1 VQASGVPRLAPAG
14 TQLERDSV
22 MRLSFLPPAE
32 LSAEQKPLY
41 EEMRSGSRPST
52 ATLPLRAGTGRYWGP
67 GALGYTI
74 PISVVLSGKQLRA

>member
-1 VQASGVPRLAPAG
+1 
-14 TQLERDSV
+14 

-41 EEMRSGSRPST
+41 EEMKVGIAAKYT
-52 ATLPLRAGTGRYWGP
+52 NLPLRAGTGRYWGP

>member
-1 VQASGVPRLAPAG
+1 
-14 TQLERDSV
+14 

-41 EEMRSGSRPST
+41 EEMKVGIAAKYSNFTTTRGD
-52 ATLPLRAGTGRYWGP
+52 GRYWGP